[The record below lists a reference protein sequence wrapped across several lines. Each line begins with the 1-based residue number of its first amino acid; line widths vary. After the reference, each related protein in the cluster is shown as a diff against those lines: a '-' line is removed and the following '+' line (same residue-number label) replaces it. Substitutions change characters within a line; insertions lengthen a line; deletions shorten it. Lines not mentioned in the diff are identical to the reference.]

1 MATFRSVSALPEVC
15 SGAIEV
21 IGEFLVQAALFGMAF
36 DRPPERHAALV
47 FLLTS
52 GFGAG
57 GAVLLRVIVVPR
69 HILSPIRVREY
80 RVPGSG
86 DDQASEALQVG
97 EGFSTAQ
104 RELNPRRI

>member
-1 MATFRSVSALPEVC
+1 
-15 SGAIEV
+15 
-21 IGEFLVQAALFGMAF
+21 MAF
-36 DRPPERHAALV
+36 DCTPERHAALV
-47 FLLTS
+47 FLLTA

-80 RVPGSG
+80 RVAGRG
-86 DDQASEALQVG
+86 DDQTSEALQVG

-104 RELNPRRI
+104 VQLNLRTI